1 MAWNGKDGRGRAGC
15 YWERCSHMNIGE
27 WINNWYPYNGI
38 LNNKEKLIA
47 DTCNNM
53 YKSQHYVYLKN
64 SDPKE
69 HKLLI
74 PYI

>member
-1 MAWNGKDGRGRAGC
+1 MD
-15 YWERCSHMNIGE
+15 IGE
-27 WINNWYPYNGI
+27 WINNWYPIYTTEFLTI
-38 LNNKEKLIA
+38 KKLIA
-47 DTCNNM
+47 DTCNSM
-53 YKSQHYVYLKN
+53 YTSQHYVYLKN